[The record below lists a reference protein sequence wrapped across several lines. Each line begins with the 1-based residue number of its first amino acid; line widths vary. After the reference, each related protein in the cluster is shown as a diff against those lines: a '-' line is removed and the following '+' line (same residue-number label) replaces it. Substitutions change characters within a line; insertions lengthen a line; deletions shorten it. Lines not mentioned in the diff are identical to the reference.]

1 MTSSYLL
8 PASLLAA
15 FLAGWTA
22 SNWHTDSLDLV
33 AEKAAQNATG
43 AASAHELNQAVI
55 LQDTLSRLS
64 ANETTIIRENVKLVD
79 RPIYNNVCLDLDGLR
94 NANAAKNGTGTG
106 EPLEGMPQP

>member
-8 PASLLAA
+8 PASLLVA

-22 SNWHTDSLDLV
+22 AGWHADSLDLV
-33 AEKAAQNATG
+33 ALKAAENATG
-43 AASAHELNQAVI
+43 KASAHELSQAVI

-79 RPIYNNVCLDLDGLR
+79 RPVYHNICLDPDGLR
-94 NANAAKNGTGTG
+94 NANAAKNGTS
-106 EPLEGMPQP
+106 EPPARMPQP